1 VATLIPFDTE
11 DDALEIANSTSYGL
25 AASVWTQNPERARR
39 VAARIESGIVWLN
52 CWNVRDL
59 DTPFGGV
66 KKSGIGRE
74 GKMRTMEFFTDEKTV
89 TSLR

>member
-1 VATLIPFDTE
+1 
-11 DDALEIANSTSYGL
+11 
-25 AASVWTQNPERARR
+25 VWTQNPERARR
-39 VAARIESGIVWLN
+39 MVASLECGVVWVN

-59 DTPFGGV
+59 NTPFGGV

-74 GKMRTMEFFTDEKTV
+74 GTTRALEFFTDEKSV